1 MYSSVENSSQTIGTS
16 GCGPTSAAMV
26 VSSIKGTINPSQ
38 MADLFVKYGFRSANN
53 GTYWSAFRWTANVF
67 DINYKEV
74 YIMEI
79 KQLYMRK
86 LGIGVEQEKMNG
98 YAVTI

>member
-1 MYSSVENSSQTIGTS
+1 
-16 GCGPTSAAMV
+16 
-26 VSSIKGTINPSQ
+26 